1 MRKAL
6 VLLTLCALLTGG
18 LFASGTDAAGA
29 ASARVQSAAAKV
41 CGRPDPQI
49 KFVPGAVFSGVP
61 GLSQWIDVDTGEEF
75 VWDASG
81 GWIRR
86 YANPS
91 AYAPT
96 AEGGDIG
103 EQRARSI
110 ADAWAR
116 RCFDPASLRSMR
128 VTCDRRE
135 MGTDPVNVE
144 YRVEYRRFL
153 GDVSTFVHVAIVV
166 NGATGAVMSVD
177 QEQGPVAVSISPE
190 VSQDEAR
197 TRAADA
203 IGVPKNA
210 CRSCVL
216 EVLRYAGGVQRL
228 AWVVGI
234 HTGDAQFGG
243 DALVIIDAD
252 TGAVLDSGKS
262 W

>member
-6 VLLTLCALLTGG
+6 VFLTLCALLTGG
-18 LFASGTDAAGA
+18 LSASGADAAGA
-29 ASARVQSAAAKV
+29 ASARVQSAAAKM

-49 KFVPGAVFSGVP
+49 KFVPDAVFSGVP
-61 GLSQWIDVDTGEEF
+61 GLSQWIDADTGEEF

-96 AEGGDIG
+96 VEGGDIG

-135 MGTDPVNVE
+135 VGTDPVNVE

-153 GDVSTFVHVAIVV
+153 GDVSTFVHVAVVV
-166 NGATGAVMSVD
+166 NGATGAVMSVE
-177 QEQGPVAVSISPE
+177 QEQGPIAVSISPE

-197 TRAADA
+197 VRAAELM
-203 IGVPKNA
+203 GVPENA
-210 CRSCVL
+210 CTSCVL

-228 AWVVGI
+228 AWVAKI

>member
-6 VLLTLCALLTGG
+6 ALLMLCALLAGG
-18 LFASGTDAAGA
+18 LLASGADAAGA
-29 ASARVQSAAAKV
+29 ANARVQSAAAKM
-41 CGRPDPQI
+41 CGRPDPQV
-49 KFVPGAVFSGVP
+49 KFVPDAALSGVP
-61 GLSQWIDVDTGEEF
+61 GLSQWVDAETGEEF

-91 AYAPT
+91 AYAP
-96 AEGGDIG
+96 AAGVDIG

-110 ADAWAR
+110 ADVWAR
-116 RCFDPASLRSMR
+116 RCFDSAALRSMK

-144 YRVEYRRFL
+144 YRVEYRKFL
-153 GDVSTFVHVAIVV
+153 GDVSTFVHVAVVV
-166 NGATGAVMSVD
+166 NGATGAVMCVE
-177 QEQGPVAVSISPE
+177 QEQGPIAVPISPE

-203 IGVPKNA
+203 IGVSESA
-210 CRSCVL
+210 CKSCAL

-228 AWVVGI
+228 AWVVEI

-252 TGAVLDSGKS
+252 SGAVLDSGKS